1 MPRAIDKKTT
11 RPEKKHPGRPRK
23 GKIEVAEGHSPL
35 AQFEIKTL
43 VDINVAGVDASFT
56 NSSLFMVLT
65 VLTVTL
71 FLVGGMRRSALV
83 PGRWQSMAELSYIFI
98 ANMLKDTVGSEGRP
112 YFPFIFTIFMFVL
125 VGNMWGMMPYS
136 FTFTSHIAVTFAM
149 AFFIFVGVTLIAIA
163 KHKLHFLTFFM
174 PPGVPLYMAPLLIP
188 IEIISYLS
196 RPISLSVRLFANML
210 AGHTLLKVFAGFII
224 SLGIAAGW
232 LPFVFVVALTGLE
245 FVIAFLQAF
254 VFAILTCLYLNDA
267 LHLH

>member
-1 MPRAIDKKTT
+1 
-11 RPEKKHPGRPRK
+11 
-23 GKIEVAEGHSPL
+23 VAEGQSPL

-43 VDINVAGVDASFT
+43 VPIEMFGVNASFT

-65 VLTVTL
+65 VITVSL
-71 FLVGGMRRSALV
+71 FLIGGMRRSAMI
-83 PGRWQSMAELSYIFI
+83 PGRWQSMAELSYVFI
-98 ANMLKDTVGSEGRP
+98 ANMVKDNVGSEGRP
-112 YFPFIFTIFMFVL
+112 YFPFIFTIFMFIL
-125 VGNMWGMMPYS
+125 VGNFWGMMPFS

-149 AFFIFVGVTLIAIA
+149 AFFVFIGVTIIAIA

-174 PPGVPLYMAPLLIP
+174 PPGVPMVMAPLLIP

-224 SLGIAAGW
+224 SLGVAAGW